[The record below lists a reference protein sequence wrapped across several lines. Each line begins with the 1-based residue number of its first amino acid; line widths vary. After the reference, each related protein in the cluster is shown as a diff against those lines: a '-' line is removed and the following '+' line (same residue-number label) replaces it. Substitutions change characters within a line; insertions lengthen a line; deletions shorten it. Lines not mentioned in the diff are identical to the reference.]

1 MAVIQQT
8 SLIDRIVS
16 MSPSLKNV
24 LREEKPLIGT
34 LVTTASPEI
43 AEVLALAGFDWL
55 FIDLEHGCLT
65 IQDAQRAIQAV
76 AGRCFTVVRVPDAT
90 DENIKRVLD
99 TGCDGIIAPH
109 VNTVDEARKI
119 VALAKYPPDGE
130 RSAGLGR
137 AQGYGL
143 NFAAYIASANSQTVV
158 VLQIE
163 HKDGVANVNEILQ
176 VQGIDALF
184 IGPYD
189 LSGSMGI
196 LGQVSDARVVAA
208 IDKVR
213 AACVAANMPL
223 GIFCATAERA
233 SAAIETGARIVAVGT
248 DLSHMSNS
256 ARMSLEAIRKS

>member
-1 MAVIQQT
+1 MPT
-8 SLIDRIVS
+8 L
-16 MSPSLKNV
+16 LKDA
-24 LREEKPLIGT
+24 LRQPKPLIGT
-34 LVTTASPEI
+34 LLTTASPDV

-55 FIDLEHGCLT
+55 FIDLEHGSLS
-65 IQDAQRAIQAV
+65 IQDAQRAVQAV

-90 DENIKRVLD
+90 SENVKRVLD

-109 VNTVDEARKI
+109 VNAADEARKI

-143 NFAAYIASANSQTVV
+143 SFADYITSANSQIVV
-158 VLQIE
+158 ILQIE
-163 HKDGVANVNEILQ
+163 HKDGVANVDEILQ
-176 VQGIDALF
+176 VPGIDALF

-208 IDKVR
+208 IERVR
-213 AACVAANMPL
+213 AACAASDMPL

-233 SAAIETGARIVAVGT
+233 SDAIRTSARIVAVGT
-248 DLSHMSNS
+248 DLSHMANS
-256 ARMSLEAIRKS
+256 ARKTLETVRQH

>member
-1 MAVIQQT
+1 VHQSTA
-8 SLIDRIVS
+8 LIDKIAN
-16 MSPSLKNV
+16 MPTTLKDA
-24 LREEKPLIGT
+24 LRQDKPLIGT
-34 LVTTASPEI
+34 LVTTASPEA
-43 AEVLALAGFDWL
+43 AEMLALAGFDWL
-55 FIDLEHGCLT
+55 FIDLEHGSLS

-76 AGRCFTVVRVPDAT
+76 AGRSLTLVRVPDAT
-90 DENIKRVLD
+90 AENIKRVLD

-109 VNTVDEARKI
+109 VNAAEEARRI

-143 NFAAYIASANSQTVV
+143 NFADYIASANEQMVI

-163 HKDGVANVNEILQ
+163 HKDGVANVDEILE
-176 VQGIDALF
+176 VPGIDALF

-213 AACVAANMPL
+213 AACAAANMPL

-233 SAAIETGARIVAVGT
+233 SAAIRTGARLIAVGT
-248 DLSHMSNS
+248 DLSHMANS
-256 ARMSLEAIRKS
+256 ARTTLEVVRQH